1 MQRISICVIALLA
14 SAGAPAAFAAE
25 AGEGKP
31 AIRVFDIEARV
42 TVDPSG
48 AVTRIQPPP
57 PLPRALA
64 EVLDVEVHRLHFLPP
79 KVDGR
84 PVTVETNV
92 RVQACGLR
100 GSDYST
106 YTMRY
111 RAHGPSLAFP
121 RMPQM
126 SDRAKESTGVNE
138 GFAIYDLGVDV
149 SADGKATMASIQMR
163 PESTLRQTDYL
174 LRRPV
179 KHWVEDA
186 HFMPELVDGRAR
198 PAHLDTAIEF
208 HVSEALTTT
217 GLQRWREEELQSQER
232 ARTPAATCEV
242 AHALDTPQSAA
253 LPPSA
258 EFLDSVL
265 ELQPQEDTEPAP
277 SAGLDTAMRG

>member
-1 MQRISICVIALLA
+1 MSLLALLSLA
-14 SAGAPAAFAAE
+14 AAAADAAPS
-25 AGEGKP
+25 
-31 AIRVFDIEARV
+31 IRVFDIEARV

-48 AVTRIQPPP
+48 AITRVQPPP
-57 PLPRALA
+57 PLPKALA
-64 EVLDVEVHRLHFLPP
+64 DTLDATVRRLHFLPP
-79 KVDGR
+79 KLDGR

-92 RVQACGLR
+92 RVQACGVR

-121 RMPQM
+121 RPPEMT
-126 SDRAKESTGVNE
+126 DRQKETTGVNE

-149 SADGKATMASIQMR
+149 SAEGKATLASIELR

-186 HFMPELVDGRAR
+186 HFLPELVDGRAR
-198 PAHLDTAIEF
+198 PAHADTSIEF
-208 HVSEALTTT
+208 HISEALTTT
-217 GLQRWREEELQSQER
+217 GLQRWREEELQAQER
-232 ARTPAATCEV
+232 ARTPAASCEI

-253 LPPSA
+253 MPPSA
-258 EFLDSVL
+258 DFLDSVL
-265 ELQPQEDTEPAP
+265 ELHQEPKDEEPAP
-277 SAGLDTAMRG
+277 SSSPVTLRAAADRGTLVS